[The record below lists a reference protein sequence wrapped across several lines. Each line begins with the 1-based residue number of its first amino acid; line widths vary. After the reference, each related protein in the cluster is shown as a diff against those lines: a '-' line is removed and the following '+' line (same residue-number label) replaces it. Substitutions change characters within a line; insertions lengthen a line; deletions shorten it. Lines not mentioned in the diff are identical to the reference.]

1 MLIFAQGNLAQGGLG
16 AFFVGM
22 KVCLCLPF
30 AEQAAFCVCSP
41 SLTFFFPPSLF
52 PPCDGIRLTRSIDV
66 GASEGT

>member
-41 SLTFFFPPSLF
+41 SLTIFSLIHLVTAY
-52 PPCDGIRLTRSIDV
+52 D
-66 GASEGT
+66 